1 MNGYIIFVKAGCMV
15 SRQKV
20 YRLASCDDLC
30 LVHLKTIHTTFFGA
44 PMINIDWM
52 GSWITCREWF
62 HGTWTYDAFRRWC
75 LWKWKVPQKHP
86 LKYVE
91 FLFLIPQISIF
102 LGSQIKIDHF
112 PSIIDVIMR
121 NLNYPMFTH
130 PLNQPTNPALIFV
143 SFSPRSSPLVVL
155 ARCWNES
162 RTNPFRISS
171 ALARSPVVCMAPS
184 ASMTVRVWMPGRL
197 GLTHTVSSIVR
208 YRYTYIFCWMFMIN
222 VGKYTIHGYTWVV
235 WVRIPTAK
243 MKECPVKRDRFKRK
257 GLSSHVSGASW

>member
-1 MNGYIIFVKAGCMV
+1 MNGDIIFVKAGCMV

-44 PMINIDWM
+44 PRINIDWM

-130 PLNQPTNPALIFV
+130 PTNQPTQLWFLSVFLPG
-143 SFSPRSSPLVVL
+143 PHHSSICPGAETRVE
-155 ARCWNES
+155 RIHSES
-162 RTNPFRISS
+162 LRRWRGHGWC
-171 ALARSPVVCMAPS
+171 A
-184 ASMTVRVWMPGRL
+184 WRL
-197 GLTHTVSSIVR
+197 GLQ
-208 YRYTYIFCWMFMIN
+208 WQ
-222 VGKYTIHGYTWVV
+222 W
-235 WVRIPTAK
+235 
-243 MKECPVKRDRFKRK
+243 
-257 GLSSHVSGASW
+257 GLWWGCQDALV